1 MRIPRWVIP
10 LPAIF
15 LSFFS
20 ISAKAEPISGLNAV
34 GYSVSAIP
42 PIQSDTEYPTCGSE
56 LENNINRN
64 FNGEPFQQCGDDLF
78 MIHYTGYITI
88 PENETI
94 QFMVAGD
101 DGATVKIGTEEFGT
115 WNDKGCSWSAQTTS
129 SFSAGSYA
137 LDGWFYEHGGG
148 TCYILAWNIDNAGWE
163 IVPDD
168 AFTTTAVIQTTTTTI
183 TSTTTT
189 STTTTTTT
197 QPPTSTTSSTT
208 TLPQENSTTTEPIQT
223 STTTSTVDTTT
234 TTTTTTSTT
243 VPQTTTTT
251 EAPYTP
257 PQTSTT
263 TSTTQPQ
270 AVTTT
275 VAPDTS
281 EVEDEPETE
290 TASSTT
296 SPDDSLE
303 EPVEPDETTIPETSF
318 PETENATLPDE
329 SEQPTDT
336 TEPQENT
343 TDTTML
349 EEEPSSEETITEPS
363 EESVDITIP
372 ESEPLLTDE
381 EVAEVIEE
389 VEVLSVINDELF
401 KEILD
406 VLESVTADQVVVVVE
421 ALLKADL
428 SEEQVV
434 SLASSS
440 EVLEN
445 VNVEQAE
452 QIFESLNE
460 DALTSEQGAEIVEAV
475 QSAPE
480 AIRQTFEEK
489 IDVFSGVFDSYV
501 PVGSLIPVSARR
513 TLVVVGA
520 VLSMLPAPNLPKFR

>member
-1 MRIPRWVIP
+1 

-34 GYSVSAIP
+34 GYSISAIP
-42 PIQSDTEYPTCGSE
+42 PIRSDDEYPTCGSE

-64 FNGEPFQQCGDDLF
+64 FNGEPFQQCGNDFF

-94 QFMVAGD
+94 KFMIAGD

-115 WNDKGCSWSAQTTS
+115 WNDKGCSWSAPTTG
-129 SFSAGSYA
+129 SFPADSYA

-148 TCYILAWNIDNAGWE
+148 TCYMLAWNINNAGWE

-168 AFTTTAVIQTTTTTI
+168 AFTTTAVIQTTTTT
-183 TSTTTT
+183 TPSTTTT

-208 TLPQENSTTTEPIQT
+208 TLPISTTTTTEPTQT

-257 PQTSTT
+257 PQTTT
-263 TSTTQPQ
+263 TTPTNYSEP
-270 AVTTT
+270 VTTT

-281 EVEDEPETE
+281 EPEDESKDE

-296 SPDDSLE
+296 YPDDSLE
-303 EPVEPDETTIPETSF
+303 EPVESTNPETTVPEN
-318 PETENATLPDE
+318 EDATLPDE
-329 SEQPTDT
+329 SEQPTNT

-349 EEEPSSEETITEPS
+349 EEKASSEETITESS
-363 EESVDITIP
+363 EESVDSTIP
-372 ESEPLLTDE
+372 ESEPILTDE

-389 VEVLSVINDELF
+389 VKVLSVINDELF
-401 KEILD
+401 EEILD
-406 VLESVTADQVVVVVE
+406 VLDSVTADQVVLVVE

-460 DALTSEQGAEIVEAV
+460 DALTLEQGAEIVEAV